1 MNTDNSKLL
10 NVLEFVDDLLGESKS
25 PTTDARYQR
34 IVFHVLSNIEYKLET
49 EYQKREDFQFSKS
62 GRRRSNERIQ
72 KLEKDIQKCH
82 SLLR

>member
-10 NVLEFVDDLLGESKS
+10 SVLEFVDDLLGETRP
-25 PTTDARYQR
+25 PTTDTRYQR
-34 IVFHVLSNIEYKLET
+34 IVFHVLANIEYKLES
-49 EYQKREDFQFSKS
+49 EYQKREDFQLSKS

-72 KLEKDIQKCH
+72 KLEKDISKCH